1 MEDAWS
7 WDAFP
12 LEEDVCTGLSGHGFS
27 SDLPDEH
34 LCVCLF
40 FYVVFTWDS
49 RYMQMIQGWLDL

>member
-7 WDAFP
+7 WDVFP
-12 LEEDVCTGLSGHGFS
+12 LEEDVCTGVSGHGFS

-49 RYMQMIQGWLDL
+49 RYV